1 MRRSLWGH
9 VINLSSTSG
18 IRGVPGMEFYTSSK
32 FALEG
37 VMDSMRYS
45 LAPYNIS
52 ITNINSG
59 TIKTPHTDK
68 LSDQWRDK
76 GSRLI
81 KNDHNNHMKDVT
93 TNLVNALNRKLLTND
108 IQTSEDIGHV
118 RI

>member
-1 MRRSLWGH
+1 MRKSLWGH
-9 VINLSSTSG
+9 IINLSSTSG

-37 VMDSMRYS
+37 MMDSMRYS

-59 TIKTPHTDK
+59 TVKTPHTDK
-68 LSDQWRDK
+68 ISQQWGTQGNRII
-76 GSRLI
+76 L
-81 KNDHNNHMKDVT
+81 NDDNNHMKNVT
-93 TNLVNALNRKLLTND
+93 TNLVNALNKKLLTDD

-118 RI
+118 C